1 MKVLT
6 NIVNIGPQLAS
17 KIPSTDIRFK
27 PFWPVSHATL
37 NEIIST
43 NKELLTNYR
52 SITAWK
58 VSRYGVI
65 SGPYSVQIQE
75 NTDQK

>member
-1 MKVLT
+1 MKVFT

-27 PFWPVSHATL
+27 PFWPISHATL

-52 SITAWK
+52 SITA
-58 VSRYGVI
+58 
-65 SGPYSVQIQE
+65 
-75 NTDQK
+75 